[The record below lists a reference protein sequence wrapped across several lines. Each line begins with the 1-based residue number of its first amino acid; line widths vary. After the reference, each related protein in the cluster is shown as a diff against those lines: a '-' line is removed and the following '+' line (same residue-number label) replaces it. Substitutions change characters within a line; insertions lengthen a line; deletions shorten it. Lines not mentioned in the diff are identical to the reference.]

1 MPQQL
6 RRTLC
11 AIAFAAPMTVGVG
24 AVCAGQS
31 DGVRNGSFSE
41 AVKDGWLH
49 TQYLSNSFQVIAGI
63 ESEPE
68 TDRGAFIRMEI
79 DRTTG
84 NEDAFP
90 SEPAMLIQHD
100 IVLGDCSDLAN
111 VILQFDYR
119 STGVTGFYGLLVEL
133 KARDGFNEA
142 ASISHK
148 LLGTSIGEIVKDP
161 DRGWCTAQ
169 LSLPLPA
176 GSDPA
181 DFLYDIEFT
190 MLPWGADVQQPVCG
204 VAFPVVDLDEISLAA
219 VDMPGDPLPE
229 PALICGDAWAAMVG
243 VDVTMVPLVTEAVQE
258 PDIEPIFRHRI
269 INPLDPV
276 VCGEASWPETPC
288 LLHLSTTAPFYTP
301 AIEPCQADF
310 NGDGKVDGADLALL
324 LVEWNSTDS
333 FADLNCD
340 SLVDGGDL
348 SLLLSNW
355 GFCNPTAGLIA
366 PPSL

>member
-11 AIAFAAPMTVGVG
+11 AIAFAAPMTLGVG
-24 AVCAGQS
+24 AVCAGQA

-100 IVLGDCSDLAN
+100 IVLQDCGDHDH
-111 VILQFDYR
+111 VVLQFDYR
-119 STGVTGFYGLLVEL
+119 STGVTGFYGLLAEI
-133 KARDGFNEA
+133 KARDGFNVV
-142 ASISHK
+142 ASSSQS
-148 LLGTSIGEIVKDP
+148 LLGTSPKEVAMDP

-169 LSLPLPA
+169 LSLALPS
-176 GSDPA
+176 GSDPE
-181 DFLYDIEFT
+181 DFLYDIEFRL
-190 MLPWGADVQQPVCG
+190 LPWAADVAQPVCG
-204 VAFPVVDLDEISLAA
+204 VAFPVIDLDEISLLP
-219 VDMPGDPLPE
+219 VEVPGDPIPE
-229 PALICGDAWAAMVG
+229 PELICGDGWAAMVG
-243 VDVTMVPLVTEAVQE
+243 VDVIMVPLVTEAVQE
-258 PDIEPIFRHRI
+258 PDVQPIFRHRI
-269 INPLDPV
+269 INPLDQII
-276 VCGEASWPETPC
+276 CGEAAWPETPC
-288 LLHLSTTAPFYTP
+288 LLHLSTTAPSYAP
-301 AIEPCQADF
+301 AVEPCQGDF
-310 NGDGKVDGADLALL
+310 NGDGRIDGADLALL

-355 GFCNPTAGLIA
+355 GFCNPVAGLIA